1 MNNGTYT
8 NPQAPALTYVS
19 PALGSTGFSI
29 TNMFSQTST
38 VSWII
43 IILILAILGFNIFFY
58 LAKGTQTFADIFGP
72 TIQYFTG
79 LFASITALVT
89 KQIVN
94 VAATGTKA
102 GVDIAAGT
110 VTGGIDTVGAASTQI
125 SGANSSNTTVTNQTV
140 AGSSPPTDT
149 LQNNALNNALNNA
162 TTATATTPA
171 IQDPTS
177 YQADEASS
185 SIQASKSSGKSGWC
199 YIGEDRGFRSCIQV
213 GENDRCMSGDIFP
226 DHNIC
231 VNPNLRK

>member
-8 NPQAPALTYVS
+8 NPQAPALAYSPTPTYVS

-94 VAATGTKA
+94 VAATG
-102 GVDIAAGT
+102 
-110 VTGGIDTVGAASTQI
+110 TQI